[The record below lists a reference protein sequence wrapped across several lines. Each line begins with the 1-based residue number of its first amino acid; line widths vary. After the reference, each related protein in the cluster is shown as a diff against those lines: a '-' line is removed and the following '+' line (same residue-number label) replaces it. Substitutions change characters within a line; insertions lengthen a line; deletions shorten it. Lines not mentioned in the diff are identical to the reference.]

1 MEQEKQEM
9 MALNG
14 ETDDSEPQ
22 YAGKIVLVK
31 TKLEFVFTIAAY
43 FDDFRLR
50 SREMFMILVKTLL
63 ELCLAAI
70 ITSKYFITP

>member
-31 TKLEFVFTIAAY
+31 
-43 FDDFRLR
+43 
-50 SREMFMILVKTLL
+50 
-63 ELCLAAI
+63 I
-70 ITSKYFITP
+70 IYRNSLFFLPI

>member
-31 TKLEFVFTIAAY
+31 TKSIAI
-43 FDDFRLR
+43 FIPFH
-50 SREMFMILVKTLL
+50 LL
-63 ELCLAAI
+63 
-70 ITSKYFITP
+70 

>member
-22 YAGKIVLVK
+22 YAGKIVLVNA
-31 TKLEFVFTIAAY
+31 KLFAISITVNLIIY
-43 FDDFRLR
+43 FDQF
-50 SREMFMILVKTLL
+50 
-63 ELCLAAI
+63 
-70 ITSKYFITP
+70 

>member
-31 TKLEFVFTIAAY
+31 TKLVFVFTIAAY